1 MGRASVSALRH
12 GDLMYY
18 VGVDLAWGQN
28 KITGL
33 AVIDAAGELLAA
45 TQRKTDDEILDW
57 LTPWTAGPCLVAIDA
72 PIIVTN
78 PTGNR
83 PCESLVNRHF
93 GKYNASCHSA
103 NLAKPHFANGTRA
116 LRLAD
121 QLGLAV
127 DPQVR
132 SDRRAVEVYPHP
144 AIVVLFDLPKI
155 LQYKHKP
162 RRDLEH
168 LRRELIRL
176 LNYLEALDT
185 ASPPLRLRDSTDWQ
199 RIRLATEQAVRKADL
214 GRVEDSIDAVVCAYI
229 AAYSE
234 ANPAAVRVMGDIE
247 TGYILTPVTP
257 DIARAFDST

>member
-1 MGRASVSALRH
+1 
-12 GDLMYY
+12 MYF
-18 VGVDLAWGQN
+18 VGVDLAWGQK

-33 AVIDAAGELLAA
+33 AVVDAAGRLLAA

-57 LTPWTAGPCLVAIDA
+57 LKPWTAGHCVVAIDA

-83 PCESLVNRHF
+83 PCESLVSRYF
-93 GKYNASCHSA
+93 GKYNASCHPA
-103 NLAKPHFANGTRA
+103 NLSKPHFANGTRA

-127 DPQVR
+127 DPQDR

-144 AIVVLFDLPKI
+144 AIVVLFDLPRI

-162 RRDLEH
+162 GRNLEH
-168 LRRELIRL
+168 LRGELLRL
-176 LNYLEALDT
+176 LDYLEGLDR
-185 ASPPLRLRDSTDWQ
+185 ASPPLLLSGSTDWQ
-199 RIRLATEQAVRKADL
+199 RIRRATEQAERKVDL
-214 GRVEDSIDAVVCAYI
+214 AQVEDSIDAVVCAYI

-234 ANPAAVRVMGDIE
+234 ANPTAVRLMGDPE
-247 TGYILTPVTP
+247 SGYILTPVTA
-257 DIARAFDST
+257 DIALQFDSA